1 MIRTLYQ
8 DKYNPQK
15 TWEVTS
21 ISHGFYLKQFIC
33 DKQFGRGV
41 RASKEYLKDIGIL
54 DMQILLREEVKK

>member
-21 ISHGFYLKQFIC
+21 ISHGFYLKQFVC
-33 DKQFGRGV
+33 GKQFGRGLKTS
-41 RASKEYLKDIGIL
+41 REYLRSIGIL
-54 DMQILLREEVKK
+54 DMQILTREEVK